1 MGRSGGN
8 LVRCPKC
15 GSELLEGS
23 RFCSNCGTKVKKIA
37 TEKTVIDNETSA
49 KGVTTETNNK
59 IKSNSKTNIH
69 AMIKNHK
76 CKIIGIITLIIVS
89 ILAFTIY
96 SMPSVQYS
104 RAEKAF
110 ANQKYTK
117 AVKGYTAAGDY
128 KDAAAK
134 LKEAKILE
142 GYTCGKQE
150 FEKGNY
156 ETALEKL
163 ITAKGYKDSKEM
175 LIKIG
180 EELTKNG
187 DFVNAVKAFDST
199 SSKNNSYSAYAKG
212 MLAVSETDYKKAADF
227 FEKAEDI
234 LDAKEQFYEASYTY
248 AKEQFQSKKY
258 DLAGEYFQKADSF
271 KDSKDLKNASFLLY
285 ANDCME
291 KGKLMQAKTSLEK
304 VSSGYTYN
312 GISKDNLWNKLTQN
326 ADWVNLTGKWY
337 SISGSAVTN
346 CKSRDLWYD
355 GGSWSNEIGN
365 GDYTLDITC
374 MINDDDTITV
384 TGKGEIMI
392 FTNWSTIQLGLH
404 YDMNHSISFKKTI
417 PSSKYDEPIWID
429 SNTSLKF
436 GTDQINLNYTYDDLN
451 STTHFIYK
459 YTTNIT
465 YGNKTVS

>member
-1 MGRSGGN
+1 M
-8 LVRCPKC
+8 RCPKC
-15 GSELLEGS
+15 GSELLKES
-23 RFCSNCGTKVKKIA
+23 RFCSNCGTKLQETTAENV
-37 TEKTVIDNETSA
+37 VVDNETNA
-49 KGVTTETNNK
+49 KSVASEENNERTAIFK
-59 IKSNSKTNIH
+59 KNIH
-69 AMIKNHK
+69 SLIKDHK
-76 CKIIGIITLIIVS
+76 YKIIGILTLIIISVIS
-89 ILAFTIY
+89 FTIY

-110 ANQKYTK
+110 ANQKYSK

-134 LKEAKILE
+134 LKEAKVLE
-142 GYTCGKQE
+142 GYTSGKQE
-150 FEKGNY
+150 FENGNY

-163 ITAKGYKDSKEM
+163 IIAKEYKDSKEM

-187 DFVNAVKAFDST
+187 DFVNAVKAFDNT
-199 SSKNNSYSAYAKG
+199 NSKNNSYSAYANG
-212 MLAVSETDYKKAADF
+212 MLAVSETDYKKAVDF
-227 FEKAEDI
+227 FEKAENI
-234 LDAKEQFYEASYTY
+234 LDSKEQLYEASYTY

-258 DLAGEYFQKADSF
+258 DIAGEYFQKADSF
-271 KDSKDLKNASFLLY
+271 KDAKNLQNASFLLFAY
-285 ANDCME
+285 DCMGD
-291 KGKLMQAKTSLEK
+291 GKLIQAKTSLEK

-312 GISKDNLWNKLTQN
+312 GINRDNLWNKLTKN

-374 MINDDDTITV
+374 IINDDNTITIA
-384 TGKGEIMI
+384 GKGDIMI
-392 FTNWSTIQLGLH
+392 FTNWSTIQLGLR
-404 YDMNHSISFKKTI
+404 YDMNHNISFKKTI
-417 PSSKYDEPIWID
+417 PSSKYHEPIWID
-429 SNTSLKF
+429 NNTSLKF

-451 STTHFIYK
+451 STTNFIYK

-465 YGNKTVS
+465 YGNKAVN